1 MTPKEQLSSS
11 IQAEQCTSEEM
22 HPSDVAIRKRLHKR
36 LQRLLGEVLGEY
48 ALIAPG
54 DRILLGISG
63 GKDSLALLDL
73 LGERMLRSNHSF
85 SLEAI
90 HVRMRNV
97 NYVSDVNYLKE
108 KAARWNIPLHV
119 VETGFEPDRNEK
131 RTPCFLCAWHRR
143 KVLFDEAQ
151 RRVCNKIALGHH
163 RDDLL
168 RTALMNLTF
177 NGSFSTMPIRLSMRK
192 FPITVIRP
200 LAKIPESDL
209 RTWAACEAYEPVQ
222 KLCPHE
228 SASNRTNIS
237 SVIDAFASLSPEY
250 AQSLWHA
257 LEKSGALVE

>member
-90 HVRMRNV
+90 HAQCQLCVGCKLSERKSR
-97 NYVSDVNYLKE
+97 S
-108 KAARWNIPLHV
+108 
-119 VETGFEPDRNEK
+119 VE
-131 RTPCFLCAWHRR
+131 H
-143 KVLFDEAQ
+143 
-151 RRVCNKIALGHH
+151 
-163 RDDLL
+163 
-168 RTALMNLTF
+168 
-177 NGSFSTMPIRLSMRK
+177 
-192 FPITVIRP
+192 
-200 LAKIPESDL
+200 
-209 RTWAACEAYEPVQ
+209 
-222 KLCPHE
+222 
-228 SASNRTNIS
+228 SASCRRNWI
-237 SVIDAFASLSPEY
+237 
-250 AQSLWHA
+250 
-257 LEKSGALVE
+257 